1 MPLFIEKIEPVK
13 ELRQIEIQ
21 PSITK
26 VENSSISDYELLFVL
41 SLVFIIYLL
50 RAPLLALCLFVFKL
64 GVISIFAYSGYILML
79 Q

>member
-13 ELRQIEIQ
+13 ELQQIEIQ

-50 RAPLLALCLFVFKL
+50 RTPLLALCLFVFKL
-64 GVISIFAYSGYILML
+64 GVISIFAYCGYILML

>member
-64 GVISIFAYSGYILML
+64 GVISIFAYCGYILML